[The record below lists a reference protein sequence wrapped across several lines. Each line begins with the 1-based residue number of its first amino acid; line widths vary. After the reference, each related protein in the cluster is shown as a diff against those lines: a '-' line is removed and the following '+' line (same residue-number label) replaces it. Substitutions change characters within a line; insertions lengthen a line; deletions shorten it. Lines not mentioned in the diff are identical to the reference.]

1 MGLNEII
8 KIGDRLKELRKNQN
22 LTQSQLAEKIGIPR
36 TTYANYENNSREPS
50 KEILEKIADILNVSI
65 NTLIYGDYTNEPG
78 ITIAL
83 HNTNGI
89 DDELPDEAKKEIEN
103 FIEYVRQ
110 KYKK

>member
-8 KIGDRLKELRKNQN
+8 KIGDRIKDLRKKLG
-22 LTQSQLAEKIGIPR
+22 LTQKDMSKMLNIPYS
-36 TTYANYENNSREPS
+36 TYSNYENNNREPS
-50 KEILEKIADILNVSI
+50 KELLEKIANVLNVSI
-65 NTLIYGDYTNEPG
+65 NTLIYGDCTNEPG

-83 HNTNGI
+83 HNDNGI